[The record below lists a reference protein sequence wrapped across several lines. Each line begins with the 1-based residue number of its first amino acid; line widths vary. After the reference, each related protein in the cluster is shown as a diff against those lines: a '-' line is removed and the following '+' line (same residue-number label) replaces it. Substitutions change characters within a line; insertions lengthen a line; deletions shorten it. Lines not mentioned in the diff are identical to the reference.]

1 MGYAAM
7 LNGTAAIVA
16 AVLVIAAG
24 AGLYLFRQ
32 TKAVEKPRFFAPR
45 NRRLTF
51 VERASLDSGRKLL
64 LVRRDDVEHLIMIG
78 GPIDLVI
85 ETGIRSQVVL
95 HGLSKENG
103 FAEHGLFST
112 QEINWPPRE
121 PSLSMDNKEAVVESK
136 SPLSSEIVREK
147 QEIKK
152 EKEEEAASQPEA
164 KAAKPTPQKE
174 VTAAE

>member
-1 MGYAAM
+1 MGHAAM
-7 LNGTAAIVA
+7 LNGTAAIVV
-16 AVLVIAAG
+16 AVLLIAAG
-24 AGLYLFRQ
+24 AAFYLYRQ
-32 TKAVEKPRFFAPR
+32 SKTVEKPRFFAPR

-103 FAEHGLFST
+103 FAEPGPFSP
-112 QEINWPPRE
+112 QENKWPPRE
-121 PSLSMDNKEAVVESK
+121 PSLSMDNKEALAESK
-136 SPLSSEIVREK
+136 VPLSSETVRAK
-147 QEIKK
+147 QEIKA
-152 EKEEEAASQPEA
+152 EKEEPASLPEPA
-164 KAAKPTPQKE
+164 KPAPQMEVKAAQ
-174 VTAAE
+174 